1 MTTTRLARRLLRLGT
16 AGAVLVSLAAGPAF
30 AAHGYLKHKEAPL
43 AAATGQPASP
53 AQILA
58 SAKLRIE
65 ELTVQPGAALATS
78 TMKTAVI
85 CEMVRGELAA
95 LIDGTPVTLK
105 GGDVWA
111 CPEERVSARHTN
123 TGTIQAVMRV
133 FHLVR

>member
-1 MTTTRLARRLLRLGT
+1 MTTTRFARRLVRLGT
-16 AGAVLVSLAAGPAF
+16 ASAVLVSLAAGPVF

-43 AAATGQPASP
+43 AAAGQSASP
-53 AQILA
+53 EQILA

-85 CEMVRGELAA
+85 CEMVQGELAA
-95 LIDGTPVTLK
+95 FIDGTSITLK

-111 CPEERVSARHTN
+111 CPEERVRTRHTN
-123 TGTIQAVMRV
+123 TGTTQAVMRV